1 MDFGVLVPKDPKI
14 LTDAFDP
21 SSEVIIEWRAL
32 TVALLDEIHKILLER
47 LSFTAETFPLVKMLE
62 GGSWKAGRV
71 IAKEK
76 RADGGPPITIKSDG
90 TVF

>member
-1 MDFGVLVPKDPKI
+1 
-14 LTDAFDP
+14 
-21 SSEVIIEWRAL
+21 
-32 TVALLDEIHKILLER
+32 
-47 LSFTAETFPLVKMLE
+47 MLE